1 MKNYK
6 VKTFP
11 DSRIASIDIGEIGK
25 QKHHV
30 SALLEFD
37 VTNARKKI
45 KERNRENEQKISFTA
60 WLISTIAQTIKKHET
75 VGAFRLGKSKLMI
88 FDDVN
93 ISLAVEKTVGKE
105 KVPIP
110 LVIEKAQEVSIASIT
125 SQINDA
131 KNKGITEKDMVL
143 QKKAGKAERIYR
155 FLPGFIRR
163 WFWKYLLKHP
173 KLAYK
178 KMGNV
183 AFTSLGMVG
192 KINAWFLPISVHPV
206 CFGASSIVK
215 KPRVL
220 DDEIL
225 IREILNMS
233 VLIDHDVID
242 GAPMARFVNELS
254 ISIEKAINI

>member
-6 VKTFP
+6 VKNFP
-11 DSRIASIDIGEIGK
+11 DSRIAGIDIGETGK
-25 QKHHV
+25 QKHHI
-30 SALLEFD
+30 SALLEID

-45 KERNRENEQKISFTA
+45 KAYNRKDEQNISFTA
-60 WLISTIAQTIKKHET
+60 WLISTIAQTIAKHET
-75 VGAFRLGKSKLMI
+75 AGAYRLGKSKLMI

-93 ISLAVEKTVGKE
+93 ISLAVEKNVGGE

-110 LVIEKAQEVSIASIT
+110 LVIEKAQEISIASIT
-125 SQINDA
+125 RQIKDA
-131 KNKGITEKDMVL
+131 KNKVITKKEMVL

-183 AFTSLGMVG
+183 AFTSIGMVG

-206 CFGASSIVK
+206 CFGVSSIVK
-215 KPRVL
+215 KPHVV
-220 DDEIL
+220 DDEII

-242 GAPMARFVNELS
+242 GAPMARFINELS